1 MIRPTETS
9 EAVNFWAELIDKN
22 QDQCI
27 IASDVK
33 KGTEFNKTLSFTLK
47 KAPVEN
53 ISLNIWYELEDAP
66 GPAKIYKSLN
76 DLQQGSKDT
85 PTSSENG
92 HLTFTNL
99 TLNEV
104 VGASVENKT
113 VTFSQWGT
121 VYWKYDG
128 IDSYDKIRF
137 TVSSDDASADTDD
150 IKLNLALS
158 GYNSSSG
165 DLANNEDLIWID
177 IQRDDKGKALE
188 KTFSIAIDEIKQ
200 RVSDAANIPLASVSF
215 DSIVIK
221 NGRHNNDWSGNNFE
235 NLKWGAD
242 WSYTIEKIEL
252 FKYDQNKADL
262 LVFDPNVTGFT
273 APASNECT
281 TTVVEKLGQKYLKI
295 TTRGW
300 SNNVHI
306 FDSDNSPDLSGY
318 LYYKIEAYTDKDL
331 ENIG

>member
-1 MIRPTETS
+1 MKTADVTLTASWTDSSDKSQTETTNPS
-9 EAVNFWAELIDKN
+9 NPTVT
-22 QDQCI
+22 
-27 IASDVK
+27 
-33 KGTEFNKTLSFTLK
+33 G
-47 KAPVEN
+47 
-53 ISLNIWYELEDAP
+53 
-66 GPAKIYKSLN
+66 
-76 DLQQGSKDT
+76 DT

-104 VGASVENKT
+104 SGASVENKT
-113 VTFSQWGT
+113 VTFTQWGT

-150 IKLNLALS
+150 IKLNLLLG

-177 IQRDDKGKALE
+177 IQRDYKGKALE

-200 RVSDAANIPLASVSF
+200 RASDAANIPLASVSF

-252 FKYDQNKADL
+252 FKYDQNKAAL
-262 LVFDPNVTGFT
+262 LVFDPDKEGYEPPTGT
-273 APASNECT
+273 EL
-281 TTVVEKLGQKYLKI
+281 VEKGGRKFLKVTPDGWNANIEILGEK
-295 TTRGW
+295 
-300 SNNVHI
+300 
-306 FDSDNSPDLSGY
+306 
-318 LYYKIEAYTDKDL
+318 AY
-331 ENIG
+331 